1 MLKGRLC
8 PLKEPS
14 CPLRA
19 SPAQVAVSS
28 GSLPTLL
35 SALKRQ
41 RAAVTQLEQASLGL
55 EAAKQSHNGRFG
67 FLGTRHPRFRVPVAR
82 SQEQKA
88 PKRRAGGAPG
98 WPWAA
103 PGEGPAAS
111 SAPAARHLVNTI
123 HNVTSAPCTSF
134 SRAGEEFA
142 KLQLDTEPKNPL
154 REHERLGSTPK
165 TQRGGR
171 WHPSSAPICAPAAKG
186 LQTRDKHP
194 SRAHG
199 DWGGDSGGS
208 SPIDSQRQLQRG
220 AGKIYDGHRASI
232 SK

>member
-1 MLKGRLC
+1 MC

-19 SPAQVAVSS
+19 PPAQVAVSS

-41 RAAVTQLEQASLGL
+41 RAAVTQLEPALLGI

-67 FLGTRHPRFRVPVAR
+67 FLGTRHLRFRVPAHKSRKCRERQAR
-82 SQEQKA
+82 
-88 PKRRAGGAPG
+88 GAPG
-98 WPWAA
+98 WLWAA

-111 SAPAARHLVNTI
+111 PAPAASHLVNTI
-123 HNVTSAPCTSF
+123 HNVTSAPRTSF
-134 SRAGEEFA
+134 SQAGEEFA
-142 KLQLDTEPKNPL
+142 KLQLDTGPKNPL
-154 REHERLGSTPK
+154 REHERLRSAPK
-165 TQRGGR
+165 TQRGGH

>member
-19 SPAQVAVSS
+19 SPAQAAFSS

-35 SALKRQ
+35 SALKPQ
-41 RAAVTQLEQASLGL
+41 RVAVTQLESASLGL

-67 FLGTRHPRFRVPVAR
+67 FLGTRHLRFRVPVAR
-82 SQEQKA
+82 SREQKA
-88 PKRRAGGAPG
+88 PRAPGRGAPG
-98 WPWAA
+98 WLWAA
-103 PGEGPAAS
+103 PGEAPAAS
-111 SAPAARHLVNTI
+111 SAPAAHHLVNTI
-123 HNVTSAPCTSF
+123 HNVTSAPRTSF
-134 SRAGEEFA
+134 SQAGEEFA
-142 KLQLDTEPKNPL
+142 KLQLDTGPKNPL
-154 REHERLGSTPK
+154 REHERLRSPPK
-165 TQRGGR
+165 TQSGGH

-194 SRAHG
+194 STAHG

-220 AGKIYDGHRASI
+220 AGKIYDGHHASI